1 MSFTRWFKGS
11 GSGTNDK
18 DGPSLKNSHQKKKR
32 SEDEDHCTQGDMEG
46 YVYDNNCHY
55 QPAPGLQPQGYGYS
69 QRMAAKPRKPRLAA
83 QEGHFDAEELT
94 RRLLDVLAERKTY
107 EIKKQRMR
115 EARTVAA
122 ATDPATQWQQRQ
134 EAAISALNRAPTA
147 AGRTAGL
154 RKPSKSYT
162 DNDSEAAPE
171 EQEHRHVPEDA
182 ARAFKKTDTNK
193 AICRQD
199 KLDKQAHGE
208 RRRQISEHIVEV
220 PMEER
225 MRALPY
231 QTQPRLT
238 LADENR
244 LKREQILNEAS
255 PAGHKAHGQTVV
267 ERAKRRHD
275 LNLEGAL
282 SRISVACAS
291 ETNIGGLDHSRA
303 ASKPAPAPISA
314 TAGKQQPGERSKE
327 PESVIFPRPLATR
340 TMTTT
345 QDQATSR
352 QGHQPAAP
360 SAAAPQTAPEKNT
373 NSVETTLSSE
383 NDDLSALP
391 SPTTTQSQSQSL
403 SKRFRAS
410 PFVNK
415 SPSLLNLRQKLGM
428 SGGSGFGSGSG
439 SGSSGSP
446 GSPVTGNSSGSGSE
460 LSTATTGISRG
471 EEGTTSTLTAA
482 SSCRAGAGADNQP
495 QTQTQTQQG
504 WGLLKK
510 TATVISQEN
519 EKTRMKSKK
528 SGFFAKLG
536 GSVKK
541 EMF

>member
-1 MSFTRWFKGS
+1 MSFTKWFKGS

-18 DGPSLKNSHQKKKR
+18 GGPSLKNSHQKKKR

-46 YVYDNNCHY
+46 YVYDHNYHY

-94 RRLLDVLAERKTY
+94 RRLLDVLAEQKTH

-147 AGRTAGL
+147 AGRTTGL

-171 EQEHRHVPEDA
+171 EQEHRHVPKDA
-182 ARAFKKTDTNK
+182 TRTFKQADTNK

-199 KLDKQAHGE
+199 KLDKQAQGE
-208 RRRQISEHIVEV
+208 HRRQISEHIVEV
-220 PMEER
+220 PMEECI
-225 MRALPY
+225 RALPY
-231 QTQPRLT
+231 QTQTRLT
-238 LADENR
+238 LADEKR

-267 ERAKRRHD
+267 EKVKRRHD

-282 SRISVACAS
+282 SRISVTCAS
-291 ETNIGGLDHSRA
+291 ETNIGERGHSTA
-303 ASKPAPAPISA
+303 ASEPAISA
-314 TAGKQQPGERSKE
+314 TSGKQQSRERSKE
-327 PESVIFPRPLATR
+327 PEFAIFPHSLATR
-340 TMTTT
+340 TMTTM

-352 QGHQPAAP
+352 QGHQPGAP

-428 SGGSGFGSGSG
+428 TGGSGFGSGSG

-471 EEGTTSTLTAA
+471 EEAATSPLTAA

-495 QTQTQTQQG
+495 QTQTQQG

-510 TATVISQEN
+510 TATGMGQEK

-541 EMF
+541 GMF

>member
-1 MSFTRWFKGS
+1 
-11 GSGTNDK
+11 
-18 DGPSLKNSHQKKKR
+18 
-32 SEDEDHCTQGDMEG
+32 
-46 YVYDNNCHY
+46 
-55 QPAPGLQPQGYGYS
+55 
-69 QRMAAKPRKPRLAA
+69 MAAKPRKPRVAA

-94 RRLLDVLAERKTY
+94 RRLLDVLAEQKTH

-115 EARTVAA
+115 EARAAAA

-147 AGRTAGL
+147 AGRTTGL

-171 EQEHRHVPEDA
+171 EQEHRHVPKDA
-182 ARAFKKTDTNK
+182 TRTFKQTDTNQT
-193 AICRQD
+193 ICRQD
-199 KLDKQAHGE
+199 KLDKQAQGE
-208 RRRQISEHIVEV
+208 HRRQISEHIVEV

-225 MRALPY
+225 IRALPY

-238 LADENR
+238 LADEKR

-255 PAGHKAHGQTVV
+255 
-267 ERAKRRHD
+267 
-275 LNLEGAL
+275 
-282 SRISVACAS
+282 
-291 ETNIGGLDHSRA
+291 
-303 ASKPAPAPISA
+303 PAPISA

-327 PESVIFPRPLATR
+327 PGFVIFPPSLATR

-352 QGHQPAAP
+352 QGHQPGAP
-360 SAAAPQTAPEKNT
+360 SAAAAPQTASENKT

-383 NDDLSALP
+383 TDDLSALP
-391 SPTTTQSQSQSL
+391 SPTTTKSQSQSL

-410 PFVNK
+410 PFVKK

-428 SGGSGFGSGSG
+428 TGGFGSGFGSGSSG

-446 GSPVTGNSSGSGSE
+446 GSPATGNSSGSGSE

-471 EEGTTSTLTAA
+471 EEAATSPLTAA
-482 SSCRAGAGADNQP
+482 SSCRAGAGANNQP
-495 QTQTQTQQG
+495 QTQTQTQTQQG

-510 TATVISQEN
+510 TATATGIGQEK

-541 EMF
+541 GMF